1 MQINNMRE
9 ALQHALKIYRVIFPI
24 AVLFFFVVG
33 IVLLLVVP
41 EMVTFVGYILIGMG
55 VLMGLIFYAMYAI
68 VRAKVNKLL
77 AQEQQDKQNT
87 QYNMQF

>member
-33 IVLLLVVP
+33 VVMLLVLP
-41 EMVTFVGYILIGMG
+41 EMVAFVGYILIGMG
-55 VLMGLIFYAMYAI
+55 VLMGAIFYAMYAV
-68 VRAKVNKLL
+68 VRAKVNRLL
-77 AQEQQDKQNT
+77 AQEEQDRIANSKL
-87 QYNMQF
+87 